1 MSVLSSFSGA
11 PMADLGAVSQWVLM
25 RRRFMRHRIAV
36 VSLVVV
42 ALLYLVALLAE
53 FIAPIDPELSRARYT
68 YAPPQELN
76 LFHRGADG
84 DLSWRP
90 HVLDYRVRIDPEA
103 MRRVFESDPEKVIDL
118 QLFPRVERYEL
129 MGVIPMHH
137 KLFGPVEIDKPVYL
151 FGADRLGRDMFSR
164 TVHGARVS
172 LSIGLLG
179 VFASLVL
186 GVLIGGISG
195 YMGGRVDS
203 LVQRVIDVIRSL
215 PTIPLWLGL
224 AAAVPREWGPLTT
237 YFVITLLLSLIGW
250 TELARVVRGR
260 FLTLKSEDYV
270 TAALLDGCSKL
281 RVILR
286 HMLPAFSSH
295 VIATATLAVPAMIL
309 SETALS
315 FLGLGLQA
323 PIVSWGV
330 LLQEAQNIRSV
341 AAAPWLF
348 IPGVAVV
355 VAVLAMNF
363 LGDGMR
369 DAADPY
375 NQ

>member
-1 MSVLSSFSGA
+1 MSVLKSPPSA
-11 PMADLGAVSQWVLM
+11 IADLGAVSQWVLM
-25 RRRFMRHRIAV
+25 RRRFMRHRVAVASLAV
-36 VSLVVV
+36 VG
-42 ALLYLVALLAE
+42 LLYLIALFAE
-53 FIAPIDPELSRARYT
+53 FIAPVDPEMGRARYT
-68 YAPPQELN
+68 YAPPQAIH
-76 LFHRGADG
+76 LFYRNAEG

-90 HVLDYRVRIDPEA
+90 HVLDYRVTIEPEA
-103 MRRVFESDPEKVIDL
+103 MRRVFEPDPAKPIDL
-118 QLFPRVERYEL
+118 RLFPRVEPYEML
-129 MGVIPMHH
+129 GFIPMER
-137 KLFGPVEIDKPVYL
+137 KLFGPVESGKPLYL

-179 VFASLVL
+179 VVASLVL

-195 YMGGRVDS
+195 YMGGRVDGF
-203 LVQRVIDVIRSL
+203 VQRLIDVIRSL

-224 AAAVPREWGPLTT
+224 AAAVPREWGALTT

-286 HMLPAFSSH
+286 HMLPAFASH

-309 SETALS
+309 AETALS

-348 IPGVAVV
+348 IPGAAVV